1 MYQICQS
8 IPLWL
13 QRNATGIG
21 STEPAAKQLVIR
33 SGRAVPLLHFLMPLN
48 VLLLMLK
55 HVLKEIGHQEMKSLL
70 ERTGHHFDVDSQWK
84 IWKSTAVDSQQS
96 EAEEK
101 KLAQE
106 MDLKPE
112 LGYTFLLHGYF
123 PCNSVFLS
131 LNTRESNSLPKI
143 LLSLNSGTQAIGSR
157 NVSSLTA
164 VGKAKSA
171 FS

>member
-55 HVLKEIGHQEMKSLL
+55 HVLKEIGHQEMKSLPRKDWTPL
-70 ERTGHHFDVDSQWK
+70 WCGFTVKNLKIHSCGFTAKWGRRKETSTGNGLKACTGVHFSLARIFPLQFSFSEFKYKRIKLSAWNPPLTKQWDAGN
-84 IWKSTAVDSQQS
+84 W
-96 EAEEK
+96 
-101 KLAQE
+101 L
-106 MDLKPE
+106 
-112 LGYTFLLHGYF
+112 
-123 PCNSVFLS
+123 
-131 LNTRESNSLPKI
+131 
-143 LLSLNSGTQAIGSR
+143 
-157 NVSSLTA
+157 
-164 VGKAKSA
+164 
-171 FS
+171 